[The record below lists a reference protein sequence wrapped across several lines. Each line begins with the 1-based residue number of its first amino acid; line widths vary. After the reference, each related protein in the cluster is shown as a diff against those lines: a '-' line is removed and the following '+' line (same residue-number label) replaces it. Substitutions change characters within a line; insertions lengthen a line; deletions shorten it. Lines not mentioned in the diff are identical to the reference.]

1 VSESLTSQL
10 AAPLSR
16 VFTVGRRGSVVSIG
30 TFATIVALAADRGGY
45 FPTSW
50 NWAALA
56 LAWVAAVALV
66 LRADLTLGRLE
77 IIATGALFLF
87 VGWVA
92 LSAAWT
98 DSVTSTVLEAER
110 DVLYPI
116 GLLAAIVVV
125 RRVSV
130 PGFLGGIWAA
140 ITIVCW
146 YSLATRIFP
155 DQVQSFDSVSAYRL
169 WRPIG
174 YWNSLGV
181 FAVIGLLLALGFAAR
196 AAHAITRALAA
207 ASLVV
212 LAPTLYFTYGRGAWI
227 ALGCGI
233 VFSLALDPRRL
244 QLATTLIVTAAPA
257 IVAVILASRLHGL
270 TQRGSSLAQAAHD
283 GHRLAV
289 ALVILAVVAGV
300 LALARDVV
308 AARFEFG
315 GRTQLAYGAT
325 LVIAVVIGLSFAF
338 AHYGAPTTI
347 ARRAW
352 HSFTSPGGAGGTNLN
367 ARLFTLRSNGR
378 TLMWHLAWRDF
389 VRHPVAGSGAGSYE
403 IWYLQHRPNSSKVRD
418 AHSLYMETLAEVGSV
433 GLVLLLVALLAPF
446 VAAFRARGSPL
457 VPAAAGAY
465 FAFLLH
471 TGADW
476 DWEVSAVTL
485 TGLLCGVA
493 LLVSAR
499 AQGAV
504 VPIRRPGT
512 VLGIAVSIVVIGVSL
527 VGLVG
532 NVPASRAGDAIA
544 ARNWGRAASE
554 ARKVIRWEP
563 WSAEGWRRLGQAEVG
578 EGKLA
583 AAKRDLTKA
592 IRKDPKNWDRWFD
605 LAIATTGSTRRH
617 ALEEALALNPHSPE
631 VAEFVAGIG
640 LKGIKPRPVGAP

>member
-1 VSESLTSQL
+1 MSESLTSQL

-16 VFTVGRRGSVVSIG
+16 AFTVGWRGSAVSIG

-50 NWAALA
+50 NWAALG
-56 LAWVAAVALV
+56 LAWIAAVALV

-77 IIATGALFLF
+77 IISTGALFLF

-92 LSAAWT
+92 LSVAWT

-130 PGFLGGIWAA
+130 PAFLGGIWAA

-155 DQVQSFDSVSAYRL
+155 DHVQSFDSVGGYRL

-196 AAHAITRALAA
+196 GAHAITRALAA

-212 LAPTLYFTYGRGAWI
+212 LAPTFYFTYGRGAWI

-233 VFSLALDPRRL
+233 VFSLVLDPRRL

-270 TQRGSSLAQAAHD
+270 TQVGSSLAQATHD

-289 ALVILAVVAGV
+289 ALVILAVVAVV
-300 LALARDVV
+300 LALARDAV

-315 GRTQLAYGAT
+315 RRTQLAYGAT
-325 LVIAVVIGLSFAF
+325 LVAAVLIGLSFAF
-338 AHYGAPTTI
+338 AHYGAPTTM

-352 HSFTSPGGAGGTNLN
+352 HSFNSPGGGGTNLN

-378 TLMWHLAWRDF
+378 TVMWHLAWRDF
-389 VRHPVAGSGAGSYE
+389 VHHPVVGAGAGSYE

-433 GLVLLLVALLAPF
+433 GLLLLLVALLAPF

-499 AQGAV
+499 AEGAV

-512 VLGIAVSIVVIGVSL
+512 VLGISVSVIVIGFSL
-527 VGLVG
+527 VGLMG

-544 ARNWGRAASE
+544 ARNWSRATSE
-554 ARKVIRWEP
+554 AQKVIRWEP

-578 EGKLA
+578 QGKLA
-583 AAKRDLTKA
+583 ASKRDLTKA

-605 LAIATTGSTRRH
+605 LAIATTGPTRRR

-640 LKGIKPRPVGAP
+640 LKGIKPRSTGVP